1 MNKIK
6 EKFNLISNT
15 NKTLS
20 IFLLIAISLSI
31 IGIAFAVTP
40 NPGHDFTTVDGGVA
54 QGDILYG
61 DATDSLVVLAKNITA
76 TRYLS
81 NTGATNN
88 PAWAQIDL
96 TNGVTGILPSG
107 NGGTTNAFF
116 TVSGPATV
124 AKTFT
129 FPDANATVLT
139 TNAAVTVA
147 QGGTGL
153 TSTAQGDILY
163 SSAASTLSALAKDIT
178 ATRYLSNTGASNN
191 PAWAQID
198 LTNGVTGILP
208 TANGGTG
215 MAFFTAAGPTTARVY
230 TFPDAAATVLTSNA
244 AVTVAQGGT
253 GLTTLTANNVILGN
267 GASNPTFVAPGTSG
281 NVLTSNGTTWSSTA
295 PSVRS
300 VFNQSVTTP
309 AAGFASDTYLVG
321 SSTAIPA
328 TGLRVG
334 TRYHL
339 IFQVSKTNAGTA
351 TPILNIRFG
360 TAGAIG
366 DVSRCAMTWTAQT
379 AATDT
384 GTFEV
389 WATFRTIGSGSSA
402 VIQCAGQRRHGASV
416 TGLGNLVSQVVATTG
431 GGFDSTVANSII
443 GTSVNGGTSAAWTI
457 TLVQAELTNLP

>member
-1 MNKIK
+1 MK
-6 EKFNLISNT
+6 KFNLISSANRA
-15 NKTLS
+15 LS
-20 IFLLIAISLSI
+20 LFWLVAISLSI
-31 IGIAFAVTP
+31 IGIAFAATP
-40 NPGHDFTTVDGGVA
+40 NPGHNFTEVSGSVA
-54 QGDILYG
+54 QGDIMYG
-61 DATDSLVVLAKNITA
+61 SATDV
-76 TRYLS
+76 
-81 NTGATNN
+81 
-88 PAWAQIDL
+88 
-96 TNGVTGILPSG
+96 
-107 NGGTTNAFF
+107 F
-116 TVSGPATV
+116 
-124 AKTFT
+124 
-129 FPDANATVLT
+129 
-139 TNAAVTVA
+139 
-147 QGGTGL
+147 
-153 TSTAQGDILY
+153 
-163 SSAASTLSALAKDIT
+163 SALAKNIT

-198 LTNGVTGILP
+198 LTNGVTGALPATNGGTGQSTYAVGDILYASAATVLSKLADVATGNALISGGVGVAPSWGKIDLTTHVSGILP

-215 MAFFTAAGPTTARVY
+215 IAFFTAAGPTVARTY

-267 GASNPTFVAPGTSG
+267 GASAPAFVAPGTSG

-295 PSVRS
+295 PTVRS
-300 VFNQSVTTP
+300 VYNQSVTTP

-321 SSTAIPA
+321 SSVAIPA

-339 IFQVSKTNAGTA
+339 IFQVSKTAAGTA
-351 TPILNIRFG
+351 TPILTIRFG

-366 DVSRCAMTWTAQT
+366 DTSRCAMTWTAQT

-384 GTFEV
+384 GTFEI
-389 WATFRTIGSGSSA
+389 WATFRTIGSGTSA

-457 TLVQAELTNLP
+457 TLVQAELENLP